1 MVPMSKKENLLISAC
16 LLGLYCRYD
25 GKELHLYC
33 LPHLMEKYNLIPV
46 CPEILGGLG
55 TPRSPVEIR
64 NGRAVDKTGRDV
76 QAYLERGANEPKACQ
91 AIRLQTCLAEGK
103 SPSCGN
109 GKIYDGTFSGTLIDG
124 NGITAEL
131 LEENGIT
138 VYGESGWKSCLTG
151 HNPVWKKN
159 ACIIIYVLIK

>member
-33 LPHLMEKYNLIPV
+33 LPHLMEKYNLVPV

-76 QAYLERGANEPKACQ
+76 QAYLERGANETLKLA
-91 AIRLQTCLAEGK
+91 RLYGCRHALLKEK

-138 VYGESGWKSCLTG
+138 VYGESRVEELLDR
-151 HNPVWKKN
+151 P
-159 ACIIIYVLIK
+159 